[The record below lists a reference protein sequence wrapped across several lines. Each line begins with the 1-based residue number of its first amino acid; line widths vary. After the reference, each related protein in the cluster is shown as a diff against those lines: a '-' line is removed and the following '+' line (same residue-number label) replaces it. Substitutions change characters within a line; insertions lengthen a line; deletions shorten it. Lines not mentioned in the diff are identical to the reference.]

1 MLSSAVIVFR
11 EVLEAA
17 LIVTIL
23 MAATRGLQGRT
34 RWIGGGLVAGLSGAF
49 IVALFA
55 GSITAPSRGWVRNC

>member
-23 MAATRGLQGRT
+23 MAATRGLSGRGL
-34 RWIGGGLVAGLSGAF
+34 WIGGGLAGGLVVF
-49 IVALFA
+49 
-55 GSITAPSRGWVRNC
+55 